1 MAATDPAVLADAIAS
16 DGYVIVPGFVE
27 PALVARLRES
37 ALQRREAGAF
47 HAAAVGRGAER
58 QVRSEVRGD
67 HVLWLGD
74 GPDEAERELLD
85 RYEALRLAF
94 NQALMLGLFELEC
107 HYAVYPPGA
116 GYARHL
122 DRFAGDASRTL
133 SAVLYLN
140 EGWQPSEGG
149 ELRLWLD
156 DERVLEVLPTAG
168 TLALFLSERF
178 WHEVR
183 PAARERWSVTGW
195 FRRRA

>member
-1 MAATDPAVLADAIAS
+1 MPATDPAVLAEAIAT
-16 DGYVIVPGFVE
+16 DGCVIVPGFLA
-27 PALVARLRES
+27 PAQAAALRDS
-37 ALQRREAGAF
+37 ALRRYAAGAF

-58 QVRSEVRGD
+58 QVRSEIRGD
-67 HVLWLGD
+67 QVLWLGD
-74 GPDEAERELLD
+74 QPDEPEQALLD
-85 RYEALRLAF
+85 RYEALRLAC
-94 NQALMLGLFELEC
+94 NEALMLGLFELEC

-140 EGWQPSEGG
+140 DDWQPSDGG
-149 ELRLWLD
+149 ELALWLD
-156 DERVLEVLPTAG
+156 DGRVLEVPPTAG

-183 PAARERWSVTGW
+183 PATRERWSVTGW
-195 FRRRA
+195 FRRRS